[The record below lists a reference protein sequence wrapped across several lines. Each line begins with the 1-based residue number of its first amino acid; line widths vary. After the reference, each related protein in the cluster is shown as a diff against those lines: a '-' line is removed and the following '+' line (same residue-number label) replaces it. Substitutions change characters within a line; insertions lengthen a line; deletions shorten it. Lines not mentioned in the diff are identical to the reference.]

1 MSEWI
6 SVKDAMPISDG
17 EYLTYSTGYKDQ
29 IRNVVSLD
37 WFAVEG
43 RQVVW
48 FNIRRGGSFGITH
61 WMPLPEPPNK
71 TPKYTK

>member
-17 EYLTYSTGYKDQ
+17 EYLTYSTGYKDR

-48 FNIRRGGSFGITH
+48 LNIRRGGSFGITH
-61 WMPLPEPPNK
+61 WMPLPEPPK
-71 TPKYTK
+71 